1 MKLHVFGYDL
11 FALVRKPDE
20 VARLAML
27 VARADVDAR
36 LTACDELAHQ
46 VAADA
51 ETEWAAVVSLRHS
64 WRSSSICRRSFSSSC
79 SLFRV

>member
-11 FALVRKPDE
+11 FTLVRKPDE

-36 LTACDELAHQ
+36 LTACDELSLAPQLRFLFQDCAVSAEDFEVLVGRGQ
-46 VAADA
+46 V
-51 ETEWAAVVSLRHS
+51 WV
-64 WRSSSICRRSFSSSC
+64 
-79 SLFRV
+79 